1 MIDKSQLSMNQE
13 EQELEES
20 ISNISISEKDKSRK
34 TKVEVDLFEYT
45 VISKYF
51 GEDSDNN
58 QLIYLPTP
66 ESLYAMTNTNLL
78 KDMVTYDINK
88 YNSLFK
94 RQNQSQIT
102 NENEEKEL
110 NSSFEEKII
119 LDLDKITYIQDI
131 SMVSIILVF
140 LGGINSQ
147 NDIYIIF
154 PNDMPQNP
162 DEECF
167 IDNCGNYAYYI
178 FNTILY
184 LKRQQNCFPLSDM
197 KLLFKSLEEIG
208 ITFKQ
213 DNKSVL
219 YRNIKDCFMSL
230 LDNKILIILTPSNN
244 FWVKSES
251 NILNGVN
258 YDKKLNN
265 YCNIFYNNNFIKKF
279 LTLVVKHPR
288 CNLCLMSSM
297 TQKNLKAAIE
307 GLDVQ
312 FNKFLPK
319 KYSVISQGDHDVIK
333 PVIKKEIPQFFRS
346 MEKIINHLKQKDKW
360 DYFDE
365 KNILILE
372 GDKNKITEGTMANT
386 LVSDLF
392 SEEYLLSDKE
402 KKIKIEQEG
411 DKLIRYVINLLE
423 NCSTDIREYLSQNP
437 INEFDG

>member
-1 MIDKSQLSMNQE
+1 MNSE
-13 EQELEES
+13 EQDLEES
-20 ISNISISEKDKSRK
+20 LSNISISEKDKSRK
-34 TKVEVDLFEYT
+34 TKFEVDLFEYT

-51 GEDSDNN
+51 GEDSDNS

-66 ESLYAMTNTNLL
+66 ESLQRLTNTHLL
-78 KDMVTYDINK
+78 KDMVKYDMNK

-94 RQNQSQIT
+94 RQNQSQIE
-102 NENEEKEL
+102 NENEENEL
-110 NSSFEEKII
+110 GSSFEEKII
-119 LDLDKITYIQDI
+119 LDLDKIPTIQDI

-147 NDIYIIF
+147 NDIYMIF

-162 DEECF
+162 EEGCF

-178 FNTILY
+178 FNTVLY
-184 LKRQQNCFPLSDM
+184 LKRQQITFPLSDM
-197 KLLFKSLEEIG
+197 KLLFKSLEELG

-213 DNKSVL
+213 DNKSVI

-230 LDNKILIILTPSNN
+230 LDNKILIILAPSNN
-244 FWVKSES
+244 FWVKSEK
-251 NILNGVN
+251 NVLNGIN

-265 YCNIFYNNNFIKKF
+265 FCNIFYNNQFIKKF

-307 GLDVQ
+307 GLDIQ
-312 FNKFLPK
+312 FNKYLPK
-319 KYSVISQGDHDVIK
+319 KYSVISQGEHDVIK
-333 PVIKKEIPQFFRS
+333 PAMKKEIPQFFRN
-346 MEKIINHLKQKDKW
+346 MEKIISHVKQKDKW

-372 GDKNKITEGTMANT
+372 GDKNKITEGTMGNS
-386 LVSDLF
+386 LISNLF
-392 SEEYLLSDKE
+392 SEEYLLLDKE
-402 KKIKIEQEG
+402 KKNEVEKEG
-411 DKLIRYVINLLE
+411 DRLIKYVVNLLE
-423 NCSTDIREYLSQNP
+423 NCSTDIRDYLSQNP
-437 INEFDG
+437 INDFKG

>member
-1 MIDKSQLSMNQE
+1 MNSE
-13 EQELEES
+13 EQDLEES
-20 ISNISISEKDKSRK
+20 LSNISISEKDKSRK
-34 TKVEVDLFEYT
+34 TKFEVDLFEYT

-51 GEDSDNN
+51 GEDSDNS

-66 ESLYAMTNTNLL
+66 ESLQRLTSTHLL
-78 KDMVTYDINK
+78 KDMVKYDMNK

-94 RQNQSQIT
+94 RQNQSQIE
-102 NENEEKEL
+102 NENEENEL
-110 NSSFEEKII
+110 GSSFEEKII
-119 LDLDKITYIQDI
+119 LDLDKIPTIQDI

-147 NDIYIIF
+147 NDIYMIF

-162 DEECF
+162 EEGCF

-178 FNTILY
+178 FNTVLY
-184 LKRQQNCFPLSDM
+184 LKRQQITFPLSDM
-197 KLLFKSLEEIG
+197 KLLFKSLEELG

-213 DNKSVL
+213 DNKSVI

-230 LDNKILIILTPSNN
+230 LDNKILIILAPSNN
-244 FWVKSES
+244 FWVKSEK
-251 NILNGVN
+251 NVLNGIN

-265 YCNIFYNNNFIKKF
+265 FCNIFYNNQFIKKF

-312 FNKFLPK
+312 FNKYLPK
-319 KYSVISQGDHDVIK
+319 KYSVISQGEHDVIK
-333 PVIKKEIPQFFRS
+333 PAMKKEIPQFFRN
-346 MEKIINHLKQKDKW
+346 MEKIISHVKQKDKW

-372 GDKNKITEGTMANT
+372 GDKNKITEGTMGNT
-386 LVSDLF
+386 LISDLF
-392 SEEYLLSDKE
+392 SEEYLLYDKE
-402 KKIKIEQEG
+402 KKIKAEQEG
-411 DKLIRYVINLLE
+411 DKIIRYVVNLLE
-423 NCSTDIREYLSQNP
+423 NCSTDIRDYLSQNP
-437 INEFDG
+437 INEFKA

>member
-1 MIDKSQLSMNQE
+1 MNSE
-13 EQELEES
+13 EQDLEES
-20 ISNISISEKDKSRK
+20 LSNISISEKDKSRK
-34 TKVEVDLFEYT
+34 TKFEVDLFEYT

-51 GEDSDNN
+51 GEDSDNS

-66 ESLYAMTNTNLL
+66 ESLQRLTSTHLL
-78 KDMVTYDINK
+78 KDMVKYDMNK

-94 RQNQSQIT
+94 RQNQSQIE
-102 NENEEKEL
+102 NENEENEL
-110 NSSFEEKII
+110 GSSFEEKII
-119 LDLDKITYIQDI
+119 LDLDKIPTIQDI

-147 NDIYIIF
+147 NDIYMIF

-162 DEECF
+162 EEGCF

-178 FNTILY
+178 FNTVLY
-184 LKRQQNCFPLSDM
+184 LKRQQITFPLSDM
-197 KLLFKSLEEIG
+197 KLLFKSLEELG

-213 DNKSVL
+213 DNKSVI

-230 LDNKILIILTPSNN
+230 LDNKILIILAPSNN
-244 FWVKSES
+244 FWVKSEK
-251 NILNGVN
+251 NVLNGIN

-265 YCNIFYNNNFIKKF
+265 FCNIFYNNQFIKKF

-307 GLDVQ
+307 GLDIQ
-312 FNKFLPK
+312 FNKYLPK
-319 KYSVISQGDHDVIK
+319 KYSVISQGEHDVIK
-333 PVIKKEIPQFFRS
+333 PAMKKEIPQFFRN
-346 MEKIINHLKQKDKW
+346 MEKIISHVKQKDKW

-372 GDKNKITEGTMANT
+372 GDKNKITEGTMGNT
-386 LVSDLF
+386 LISDLF
-392 SEEYLLSDKE
+392 SEEYLLYDKE
-402 KKIKIEQEG
+402 KKIKAEQEG
-411 DKLIRYVINLLE
+411 DKIIRYVVNLLE
-423 NCSTDIREYLSQNP
+423 NCSTDIRDYLSQNP
-437 INEFDG
+437 INEFKA

>member
-1 MIDKSQLSMNQE
+1 MNSE
-13 EQELEES
+13 EQDLEES
-20 ISNISISEKDKSRK
+20 LSNISISEKDKSRK
-34 TKVEVDLFEYT
+34 TKFEVDLFEYT

-51 GEDSDNN
+51 GEDSDNS

-66 ESLYAMTNTNLL
+66 ESLQRLTSTHLL
-78 KDMVTYDINK
+78 KDMVKYDMNK

-94 RQNQSQIT
+94 RQNQSQIE
-102 NENEEKEL
+102 NENEENEL
-110 NSSFEEKII
+110 GSSFEEKII
-119 LDLDKITYIQDI
+119 LDLDKIPTIQDI

-147 NDIYIIF
+147 NDIYMIF

-162 DEECF
+162 EEGCF

-178 FNTILY
+178 FNTVLY
-184 LKRQQNCFPLSDM
+184 LKRQQITFPLSDM
-197 KLLFKSLEEIG
+197 KLLFKSLEELG

-213 DNKSVL
+213 DNKSVI

-230 LDNKILIILTPSNN
+230 LDNKILIILAPSNN
-244 FWVKSES
+244 FWVKSEK
-251 NILNGVN
+251 NVLNGIN

-265 YCNIFYNNNFIKKF
+265 FCNIFYNNQFIKKF

-307 GLDVQ
+307 GLDIQ
-312 FNKFLPK
+312 FNKYLPK
-319 KYSVISQGDHDVIK
+319 KYSVISQGEHDVIK
-333 PVIKKEIPQFFRS
+333 PAMKKEIPQFFRN
-346 MEKIINHLKQKDKW
+346 MEKIISHVKQKDKW

-372 GDKNKITEGTMANT
+372 GDKNKITEGTMGNT
-386 LVSDLF
+386 LISDLF
-392 SEEYLLSDKE
+392 SEEYLLYDKE
-402 KKIKIEQEG
+402 KKIKAEQEG
-411 DKLIRYVINLLE
+411 DKIIRYVVNLLE
-423 NCSTDIREYLSQNP
+423 YCSTDIRDYLSQNP
-437 INEFDG
+437 INEFKA

>member
-1 MIDKSQLSMNQE
+1 MNSE
-13 EQELEES
+13 EQDLEES
-20 ISNISISEKDKSRK
+20 LSNISISEKDKSRK
-34 TKVEVDLFEYT
+34 TKFEVDLFEYT

-51 GEDSDNN
+51 GEDSDNS

-66 ESLYAMTNTNLL
+66 ESLQRLTSTHLL
-78 KDMVTYDINK
+78 KDMVKYDMNK

-94 RQNQSQIT
+94 RQNQSQIE
-102 NENEEKEL
+102 NENEENEL
-110 NSSFEEKII
+110 GSSFEEKII
-119 LDLDKITYIQDI
+119 LDLDKIPTIQDI

-147 NDIYIIF
+147 NDIYMIF

-162 DEECF
+162 EEGCF

-178 FNTILY
+178 FNTVLY
-184 LKRQQNCFPLSDM
+184 LKRQQITFPLSDM
-197 KLLFKSLEEIG
+197 KLLFKSLEELG

-213 DNKSVL
+213 DNKSVI

-230 LDNKILIILTPSNN
+230 LDNKILIILAPSNN
-244 FWVKSES
+244 FWVKSEK
-251 NILNGVN
+251 NVLNGIN

-265 YCNIFYNNNFIKKF
+265 FCNIFYNNQFIKKF

-307 GLDVQ
+307 GLDIQ
-312 FNKFLPK
+312 FNKYLPK
-319 KYSVISQGDHDVIK
+319 KYSVISQGEHDVIK
-333 PVIKKEIPQFFRS
+333 PAMKKEIPQFFRN
-346 MEKIINHLKQKDKW
+346 MEKIISHVKQKDKW

-372 GDKNKITEGTMANT
+372 GDKNKITEGTMGNT
-386 LVSDLF
+386 LISDLF
-392 SEEYLLSDKE
+392 SEEYLLYDKE
-402 KKIKIEQEG
+402 KKIKAEQEG
-411 DKLIRYVINLLE
+411 DKIISYVVNLLE
-423 NCSTDIREYLSQNP
+423 NCSTDIRDYLSQNP
-437 INEFDG
+437 INEFKA